1 MDEIIK
7 AMEIIGIIAAAVSG
21 SLVAIGSGM
30 DMFGVIFVGCITAV
44 GGGITR
50 DLLLGITPPAIF
62 TNFPIFSISL
72 LTGILV
78 FILAYINRKRF
89 DVFKEKIEY
98 VNNFFDAIGLAAF
111 TIIGSEVCYKNGF
124 SNNCFIITV
133 IGMITGIGGGIYR
146 DILTDSTPYIFK
158 KRIYAIAAI
167 LGSLLYY
174 IMKKYVENAILTS
187 VLPMLLIIV
196 IRILATKYRL
206 GFPKIQLDSEKQM
219 RR

>member
-1 MDEIIK
+1 M
-7 AMEIIGIIAAAVSG
+7 
-21 SLVAIGSGM
+21 
-30 DMFGVIFVGCITAV
+30 
-44 GGGITR
+44 
-50 DLLLGITPPAIF
+50 
-62 TNFPIFSISL
+62 
-72 LTGILV
+72 
-78 FILAYINRKRF
+78 AYINRRRF

-158 KRIYAIAAI
+158 KCIYAIAAI